1 MKKQKNETKF
11 GIVFHLEH
19 ETQVTAPIKIY
30 CFHFDAAVSA
40 AAVTDT
46 NAVTF
51 K

>member
-1 MKKQKNETKF
+1 MKLSLALF
-11 GIVFHLEH
+11 FIREH
-19 ETQVTAPIKIY
+19 EIQVTAPIKIY
-30 CFHFDAAVSA
+30 CFHFDAAVFAA